1 MSRKPGCWKT
11 TLFGCLGIVGLLIV
25 VLGITILMAWSGL
38 RDRETTDRTYTPNVE
53 ATTGRPAQGPTGP
66 GRLVLDIGQCELEI
80 KPAAPGA
87 GLSLRAHYDAEV
99 HELVDSYVVAP
110 DSSWVY
116 ELRFR
121 RTMPGMEA
129 LFRQLLGGESARI
142 EVAIPPDLP
151 IALEI
156 AVREGGFAAE
166 VGGLW
171 ITSTDIK
178 YDRGGFDF
186 DVSTPLQAPMEHLVI
201 HGKMGGF
208 NARNLGNASPQMI
221 DIRTRM
227 GGADIDLGGQWLND
241 ADVRLSSSM
250 GGMDVRLPDDVIVE
264 GVPDAEAGLQR
275 QDLEQPVPVLRVTS
289 SFKMGGMTFR

>member
-53 ATTGRPAQGPTGP
+53 ATAGRPAQGPTGP
-66 GRLVLDIGQCELEI
+66 GRLVLDVGQCEVEI
-80 KPAAPGA
+80 KAAAPGA

-142 EVAIPPDLP
+142 EVAIPPELP

-156 AVREGGFAAE
+156 AVRDASDEGRSVGPLVAAE
-166 VGGLW
+166 TAV
-171 ITSTDIK
+171 
-178 YDRGGFDF
+178 
-186 DVSTPLQAPMEHLVI
+186 LVDTTGI
-201 HGKMGGF
+201 DAAAVVKII
-208 NARNLGNASPQMI
+208 LGCVK
-221 DIRTRM
+221 R
-227 GGADIDLGGQWLND
+227 
-241 ADVRLSSSM
+241 
-250 GGMDVRLPDDVIVE
+250 
-264 GVPDAEAGLQR
+264 
-275 QDLEQPVPVLRVTS
+275 
-289 SFKMGGMTFR
+289 